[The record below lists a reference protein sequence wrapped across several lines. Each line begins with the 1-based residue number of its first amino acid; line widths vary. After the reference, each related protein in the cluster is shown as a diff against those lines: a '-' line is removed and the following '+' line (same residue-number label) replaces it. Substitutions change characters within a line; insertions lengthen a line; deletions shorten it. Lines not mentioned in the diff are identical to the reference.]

1 MPSPPPPPIS
11 LPRTSPSSSAPI
23 QLFVQSCSEMIQEGG
38 KQGRVGGRGSAKL
51 NPNLTP
57 FSDVLPLPQG
67 EKMRQVTR

>member
-1 MPSPPPPPIS
+1 
-11 LPRTSPSSSAPI
+11 
-23 QLFVQSCSEMIQEGG
+23 MIQEGG